1 MGRSTLASPVK
12 TGIDTGIIRSMRSF
26 TALLLALSVLCAT
39 PLAAGGGTERPPEDL
54 RRALLLMPDAAEA
67 HPLYTM
73 VLDGVEAATADI
85 PGFEVEVIVT
95 NGPGDERL
103 LEAPRDPRVELVV
116 VASGALLRE
125 AAELADAHPGVDV
138 LLVDGEL
145 PGRDNVAGLQINRRE
160 QAFLA
165 GYVAGLR
172 IAPAGSSPAETRASA
187 GLLLE
192 TGLWQSEEVVRP
204 AYLLGLRAAA
214 SENTLRTGRLPLG
227 AAPSVLRARLA
238 DFEAA
243 AVPVLLPVVHA
254 HRGVVAQAVREGTLD
269 LIWLDEQSPDGARR
283 RTLVALPLDIEE
295 VVSEMVAEVLESGAA
310 AVGTRTADFASGAM
324 SLHTDTDRYTAAFD
338 AAARRRIERMAE
350 RLRRGELSLTM
361 PAPQF

>member
-1 MGRSTLASPVK
+1 
-12 TGIDTGIIRSMRSF
+12 MRSF
-26 TALLLALSVLCAT
+26 TALLLALTVLCAT
-39 PLAAGGGTERPPEDL
+39 PLAAGGGAQTPPQDL
-54 RRALLLMPDAAEA
+54 RRALLLLPDAAEA

-73 VLDGVEAATADI
+73 MLDGVEAATADI

-95 NGPGDERL
+95 NGHGDERL

-116 VASGALLRE
+116 VAGGALLRD
-125 AAELADAHPGVDV
+125 AAQIADAHPEVDV

-145 PGRDNVAGLQINRRE
+145 PGRDNVAGLRINRRE

-172 IAPAGSSPAETRASA
+172 IAPAGGSPAPAREPRGTPPSA
-187 GLLLE
+187 GLLVE

-214 SENTLRTGRLPLG
+214 SGNTLRTERLPRG
-227 AAPSVLRARLA
+227 AAPSVLRSRLA

-243 AVPVLLPVVHA
+243 AVPVVLPVVHA

-269 LIWLDEQSPDGARR
+269 LIWLDEESPDGARG
-283 RTLVALPLDIEE
+283 RTLVALPLDIEGL
-295 VVSEMVAEVLESGAA
+295 VSQMVTEVLESGAA
-310 AVGTRTADFASGAM
+310 AVPPRTADFASGAM
-324 SLHTDTDRYTAAFD
+324 SLHTDTDRYTDAFD

-350 RLRRGELSLTM
+350 RLGSGDLSLSM